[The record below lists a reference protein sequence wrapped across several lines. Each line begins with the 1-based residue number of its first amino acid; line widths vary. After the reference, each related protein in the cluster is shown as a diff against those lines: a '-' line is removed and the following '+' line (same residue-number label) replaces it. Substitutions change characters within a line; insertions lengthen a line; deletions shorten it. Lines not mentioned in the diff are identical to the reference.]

1 MMLHFGVDGIPG
13 AQGSKRHVGGGRL
26 IESSKKV
33 APWRKA
39 IEKAAREAM
48 AKVDLAEPIT
58 GPVHVAVTFFFV
70 RPRSHWRTG
79 RNAHLLRD
87 AAPADPTGRG
97 VGDVDKLA
105 RAVLDALTTAGV
117 IADDSL
123 VIRLE
128 ARKAW
133 ALDQSGAAITVR
145 SIVRE
150 EQAA

>member
-1 MMLHFGVDGIPG
+1 MMLHFGVNGIPG

-33 APWRKA
+33 KPWRAA
-39 IEKAAREAM
+39 IDKAAREAM
-48 AKVDLAEPIT
+48 AKVDLTQPIT
-58 GPVHVAVTFFFV
+58 DPVHVAVTFYFT
-70 RPRSHWRTG
+70 RPASHWRTG

-87 AAPADPTGRG
+87 NAPADPTGRG

-105 RAVLDALTTAGV
+105 RAVRDALTTAGL

-123 VIRLE
+123 VVRRE

-133 ALDQSGAAITVR
+133 ALDEQGAAITVR
-145 SIVRE
+145 SIARQE
-150 EQAA
+150 RAA